1 MICEMRYTDENI
13 EDWDF
18 RRPLSPAEVALSDE
32 GRFLRER
39 LTYVLRVQ
47 EERLLKIKIAVKNGV
62 AEPTEDG
69 EYVVLAHP
77 QHFKEMHCATWL
89 RDYLTSSGRLTN
101 LVGKSLW
108 REWEKYGRIKIR
120 LLPTEVER
128 DDAYLRREADAE
140 LAQAAQIAQRHP
152 AARAFLDLSDQGLL
166 DELELSRQ
174 PDPETG
180 RVTYGYD
187 VDTKSWWV
195 AVVDDHGRCTNCTIS
210 GGASASE
217 SALFRGGEEYG
228 RAGNPIAPPGGEGN
242 EDAQYRPGQA
252 MSSTVTGADLYPAPA
267 RTNI

>member
-77 QHFKEMHCATWL
+77 QHFKEMHCATCL

-108 REWEKYGRIKIR
+108 REWEKYGRIRYDCYRQRWRETTPTCGVR
-120 LLPTEVER
+120 LMPNSPKPPNR
-128 DDAYLRREADAE
+128 
-140 LAQAAQIAQRHP
+140 P
-152 AARAFLDLSDQGLL
+152 AASSSTRL
-166 DELELSRQ
+166 
-174 PDPETG
+174 
-180 RVTYGYD
+180 
-187 VDTKSWWV
+187 
-195 AVVDDHGRCTNCTIS
+195 
-210 GGASASE
+210 
-217 SALFRGGEEYG
+217 
-228 RAGNPIAPPGGEGN
+228 PGSK
-242 EDAQYRPGQA
+242 RPGIA
-252 MSSTVTGADLYPAPA
+252 
-267 RTNI
+267 